1 MGKTGFFWDKSQWKD
16 DIYWFLK
23 SFLFKL
29 FGNGKYSLFWDKKF
43 DEKMIFTDYWK
54 VFVLGNRKVLV
65 LEFSV
70 MGNTLF
76 SQKVDVKI
84 IFTWFFWAF
93 HDIPGPG
100 KYSFSCSGH
109 TGFRINIWRLSQ
121 ECINWT
127 FLKILKLLSKILISH
142 TRFQINI

>member
-1 MGKTGFFWDKSQWKD
+1 
-16 DIYWFLK
+16 
-23 SFLFKL
+23 
-29 FGNGKYSLFWDKKF
+29 
-43 DEKMIFTDYWK
+43 MIFTDSWK
-54 VFVLGNRKVLV
+54 FFYLNFLV
-65 LEFSV
+65 K
-70 MGNTLF
+70 GNTVFFETKKLMKRWYLLITEKFLFWATEKFLFWNFRWWEIHSFF